1 MRHLSATL
9 ASVGYAYHTLVRARE
24 RAHMSTASRDRRWTL
39 EELHALPDDRNK
51 YELIDGELF
60 VTPAP
65 TDEHERILARLHAIL
80 VPYVFAE
87 GLGQIYR
94 PRSVF
99 RIGRRVEVEPDLM
112 VRQDNQDPDGA
123 WERAPLPSLV
133 VEALSKRTRTH
144 DLTRKRALYLMSGIA
159 EYWVVDGKAR
169 TFTVFVADR
178 EPVVV
183 SDEMTWW
190 PAGASE
196 PLRFA
201 LVKIFPPSL

>member
-1 MRHLSATL
+1 
-9 ASVGYAYHTLVRARE
+9 
-24 RAHMSTASRDRRWTL
+24 MSTASRDRRWTL

-133 VEALSKRTRTH
+133 VEALSKPCRSE
-144 DLTRKRALYLMSGIA
+144 LALMISLVSAPCISWLASPSIGSSMGRP
-159 EYWVVDGKAR
+159 AR
-169 TFTVFVADR
+169 SR
-178 EPVVV
+178 CLSPIV
-183 SDEMTWW
+183 SRWW
-190 PAGASE
+190 
-196 PLRFA
+196 
-201 LVKIFPPSL
+201 